1 MNKNLHRLLPQVL
14 TVAVVAGSLSC
25 MKTPDLDDKAVPAS
39 AQEVSSSLV
48 DGWGSVSPLTMLK
61 GDFLF
66 QETEQQ
72 IDTMEPRLVLQEGI
86 TISNVTETAD
96 QYDYTFLYQTAVIS
110 GENSSQSTREDH
122 RSVLKSNA
130 TDSNSVQAASKKSLK
145 STDSAALATAKS
157 VLAKKSDVKTLGDDY
172 EMTLGFERV
181 LMLANSCVMT
191 DDLLKYCKE
200 TLKVDSCEIKCA
212 NLTKTSEV
220 RPAPDLIKQQS
231 NCGGLPN
238 CQLNVKKVT
247 FDWSILLKTGT
258 TTEKQKVTYTISMT
272 PDLPFLPRVLDYCS
286 RGLVQ
291 IPNSTTKVLVTVC
304 NRLKNFQRN
313 TSQN

>member
-1 MNKNLHRLLPQVL
+1 MNKNLQRLLIL
-14 TVAVVAGSLSC
+14 ATVAGSLSC
-25 MKTPDLDDKAVPAS
+25 MKTPELEDKVTPAS
-39 AQEVSSSLV
+39 AEEVSNALV
-48 DGWGSVSPLTMLK
+48 DSWGTISPLTMLK
-61 GDFLF
+61 GDFIY

-72 IDTMEPRLVLQEGI
+72 IDTMESRVVLQEGT
-86 TISNVTETAD
+86 TISNITETAEK
-96 QYDYTFLYQTAVIS
+96 YDYTFLYQTAVIS

-122 RSVLKSNA
+122 RTVTKNNA
-130 TDSNSVQAASKKSLK
+130 SSVQ
-145 STDSAALATAKS
+145 TSAAKKVKSSESSALQMAKS
-157 VLAKKSDVKTLGDDY
+157 VLGKKTSDVTTMGDDY

-191 DDLLKYCKE
+191 DDLQNYCKE
-200 TLKVDSCEIKCA
+200 TLKLDSCEIKCG
-212 NLTKTSEV
+212 NLTKTTEV

-231 NCGGLPN
+231 NCGGLAN
-238 CQLNVKKVT
+238 CKMNVKKVT
-247 FDWSILLKTGT
+247 FDWQILMKTGGN
-258 TTEKQKVTYTISMT
+258 TEKQKVTYTISMT

-291 IPNSTTKVLVTVC
+291 IPNSSTKVLVTVC

>member
-1 MNKNLHRLLPQVL
+1 MNKNLQRLLIL
-14 TVAVVAGSLSC
+14 TLVTGSMSC
-25 MKTPDLDDKAVPAS
+25 MQTPDLEDKVTPAT
-39 AQEVSSSLV
+39 AEEVSNAIV
-48 DGWGSVSPLTMLK
+48 DSWGTVSPLTMLK
-61 GDFLF
+61 GDFIY

-72 IDTMEPRLVLQEGI
+72 IDTLESRVVLQEGT
-86 TISNVTETAD
+86 TISNITETPEK
-96 QYDYTFLYQTAVIS
+96 YDYTFLYQTAVIS
-110 GENSSQSTREDH
+110 GDNASQSTREDH
-122 RSVLKSNA
+122 RTVTKNNA
-130 TDSNSVQAASKKSLK
+130 TTSSTVQTAAKKVK
-145 STDSAALATAKS
+145 SSESSALQMTKS
-157 VLAKKSDVKTLGDDY
+157 VLGKKSSDVTVMGDDY

-191 DDLLKYCKE
+191 DDLQNYCKE
-200 TLKVDSCEIKCA
+200 TLKLDSCEIKCG
-212 NLTKTSEV
+212 NLTKTTEV

-238 CQLNVKKVT
+238 CKLNVKKVT
-247 FDWSILLKTGT
+247 FDWQILMKTGG

-291 IPNSTTKVLVTVC
+291 IPNSSTKVLVTVC